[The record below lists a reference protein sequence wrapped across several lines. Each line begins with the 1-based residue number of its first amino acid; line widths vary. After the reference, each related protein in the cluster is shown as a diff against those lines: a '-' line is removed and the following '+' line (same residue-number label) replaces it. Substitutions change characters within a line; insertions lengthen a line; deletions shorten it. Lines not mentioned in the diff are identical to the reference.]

1 MSLIEMMAMNLQ
13 YFAADNGG
21 NGGSGDPDPEKAGSE
36 TTGTDKPEDKSENG
50 KTFTQEDVNSI
61 AAKEAKKAQEKLFK
75 ELGIEDFDNAKE
87 GLQKFKE
94 WQDSQKTEAE
104 KQQEALQSLQG
115 EKEVLT
121 KTVSQLEAQISAMKA
136 GVSGD
141 SVEDVIALAERLV
154 TEDTTIDKAIE
165 QVIEKYPQF
174 VVQAD
179 EGDDTITIVRPGN
192 PNGGKQTVN
201 PFSKENWNLTEQG
214 KLYKENPE
222 LYKQLKSQAGK

>member
-1 MSLIEMMAMNLQ
+1 MSLLDNLVMNLQ
-13 YFAADNGG
+13 YFAADDGSGGG
-21 NGGSGDPDPEKAGSE
+21 NGDPDPNNAGSKQ
-36 TTGTDKPEDKSENG
+36 TGTDNPEHKSGEN
-50 KTFTQEDVNSI
+50 KTFSQEDVNSI

-75 ELGIEDFDNAKE
+75 EVGIEDFENAKE

-94 WQDSQKTEAE
+94 WQDSQKTESE

-115 EKEVLT
+115 EKETLT

-136 GVSGD
+136 GVNGD

-154 TEDTTIDKAIE
+154 TDDTTMDKAIE
-165 QVIEKYPQF
+165 QVIKKYPQF
-174 VVQAD
+174 SAQAD
-179 EGDDTITIVRPGN
+179 NDTPTIVRPGN

>member
-1 MSLIEMMAMNLQ
+1 MSLIEMMVMNLQ
-13 YFAADNGG
+13 MFAADNGG

-36 TTGTDKPEDKSENG
+36 KTGTGTPEGKPEDN

-75 ELGIEDFDNAKE
+75 EIGIEDFDNAKE
-87 GLQKFKE
+87 GLKKFKE

-115 EKEVLT
+115 EKETLT

-136 GVSGD
+136 GVNGD

-154 TEDTTIDKAIE
+154 NDETTMDKAIE

-174 VVQAD
+174 SAQAD
-179 EGDDTITIVRPGN
+179 NDTPRIVRSGN